1 MKKFIL
7 GKRKRILFSIPACV
21 LFLLFFQAC
30 GLQEYFALDPPVA
43 YHTPDYST
51 LNYTEK
57 YFRFGTASNSSSGE
71 FIAEGTAVYY
81 KIYTSYSEMNSHISS
96 VNALNTLSNGTAS
109 ARRVIETYSYKPVG
123 TSAGSRTPLI
133 ANNGAQTVYIRLM
146 SYGTE
151 ADHSSKVI
159 IAGTEQSWKPVRYD
173 NRRTFEFGRGANT
186 YANYENNATPS
197 TGDDDVH
204 GSTAPSDNVW
214 YVNMYA
220 ISVGRDASYTPYY
233 SLVTWLGSV
242 AIDAGSK
249 NN

>member
-1 MKKFIL
+1 MHLEKTVKAS
-7 GKRKRILFSIPACV
+7 FSIPICAAV
-21 LFLLFFQAC
+21 FLFFQAC

-43 YHTPDYST
+43 YHTPAHNT
-51 LNYTEK
+51 TNYLER
-57 YFRFGTASNSSSGE
+57 YFRFGTAANNNSGG
-71 FIAEGTAVYY
+71 FVAEGTAVYY
-81 KIYTSYSEMNSHISS
+81 KIYSSYSEMNSHISS
-96 VNALNTLSNGTAS
+96 VNALNTLSNGSAA

-146 SYGTE
+146 SYGTD
-151 ADHSSKVI
+151 ANYSSKVI
-159 IAGTEQSWKPVRYD
+159 IAGVEQSWKPVRYD
-173 NRRTFEFGRGANT
+173 NRRTFEFGRGGNAYPNH
-186 YANYENNATPS
+186 ENNVVPVI
-197 TGDDDVH
+197 GNDDVH

-242 AIDAGSK
+242 AIDAGSE